1 MIALRL
7 LRSFGIWNA
16 GEVAGF
22 HAERAQALIADGFA
36 ELSEKPEAQEQPQD
50 EASAELA
57 EETALPVDEKPME
70 TVVSAKAKEKAKG

>member
-22 HAERAQALIADGFA
+22 QAERAQALIADGFA
-36 ELSEKPEAQEQPQD
+36 ELHEKPG
-50 EASAELA
+50 
-57 EETALPVDEKPME
+57 
-70 TVVSAKAKEKAKG
+70 AKAKSKADQKAEKKAEG

>member
-1 MIALRL
+1 MISLRL

-36 ELSEKPEAQEQPQD
+36 ELAEKPEA
-50 EASAELA
+50 
-57 EETALPVDEKPME
+57 
-70 TVVSAKAKEKAKG
+70 KAKSKADQKAESKAEG

>member
-22 HAERAQALIADGFA
+22 HAERAQTLIADGFA
-36 ELSEKPEAQEQPQD
+36 ELAEKPEAQKQPQD

-57 EETALPVDEKPME
+57 EETVLPVDEDSAQ
-70 TVVSAKAKEKAKG
+70 TVVSAKAEKKAKG

>member
-22 HAERAQALIADGFA
+22 HAERAAELIANGWA
-36 ELSEKPEAQEQPQD
+36 ERDKAIAEAPA
-50 EASAELA
+50 EAPAEA
-57 EETALPVDEKPME
+57 VPMPVSLERA
-70 TVVSAKAKEKAKG
+70 TRRRS